1 MRASALL
8 AVAVLGLGLP
18 AVATAQGRLTVDES
32 MADRGKTLWSKRGC
46 NGCHVLGKRTA
57 GPDLLGVNERRDHAW
72 LMHWLQKT
80 DEVLAS
86 GTDSIA
92 QAMLVEFKNVKMPNM
107 KLTEADATAL
117 LHYIQKETD
126 KKKS

>member
-8 AVAVLGLGLP
+8 AVALFGLGLP

-72 LMHWLQKT
+72 LLHWLQKT

-86 GTDSIA
+86 DDSLA
-92 QAMLVEFKNVKMPNM
+92 HALLVEYKNVKMPNM